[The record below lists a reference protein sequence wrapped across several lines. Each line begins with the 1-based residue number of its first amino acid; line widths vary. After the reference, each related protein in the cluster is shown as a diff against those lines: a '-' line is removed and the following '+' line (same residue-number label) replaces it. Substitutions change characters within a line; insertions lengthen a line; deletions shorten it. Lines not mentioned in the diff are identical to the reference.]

1 MTNEKLYIIAKKL
14 VSFFPSGEN
23 METFLER
30 FKYLYTKQNEFFSL
44 LMKKVFSNYL
54 FSFIS

>member
-30 FKYLYTKQNEFFSL
+30 FKYLYTK
-44 LMKKVFSNYL
+44 
-54 FSFIS
+54 